1 MKIDLFN
8 KFKTEKIYFSP
19 EKNLNMKFND
29 IRIFAVIVLLVFCS
43 FVTKA
48 QTDTVSY
55 RLDLYGLASS
65 GDFAPFWLQNQQ
77 YGKISSAAVS
87 TGAIL
92 GISKEFNHRN
102 KWFDYGF
109 GASALVRT
117 DANASTAYFHQ
128 LYAKVHSWIIDFEAG
143 MREEHIGVED
153 ASLSSGGLIFSENA
167 RPVPKITLGILN
179 YIPIPFTAGY
189 AEIKGAISHGWFTDN
204 IDMTNVLLH
213 HKYVFF
219 RFGGRLPLRVQYG
232 FEHAAQ
238 WGGNSDDPRIGNQ
251 PTGLKDFKAVF
262 LGKSGGDDASMS
274 DRINTLGNHIIGQ
287 SLRVDIQ
294 FSDYEL
300 GAYWQNMLE
309 DPPIRIIGK
318 TMNTPDGLWGL
329 SVRNKK
335 IPFVNGF
342 LYEYFNT
349 TDQSGPFH
357 DKDGVV
363 YGGNDS
369 YYTGQYPAGWSYY
382 GRTLGNAL
390 ITSPLYNKDGNTS
403 TTNNR
408 VHAHHFGLEGN
419 AAGYNYRILTT
430 YSKNYGYNAVYL
442 SPAIMKQN
450 LSVLLEVNR
459 NFKQLL
465 NTQLGCALAFDK
477 SEITGNTYG
486 IKISVSKKG
495 ELFKY

>member
-1 MKIDLFN
+1 MKSKILRLFSM
-8 KFKTEKIYFSP
+8 IALS
-19 EKNLNMKFND
+19 
-29 IRIFAVIVLLVFCS
+29 VFCS
-43 FVTKA
+43 FVSKA

-55 RLDLYGLASS
+55 KVDLYGLVSS

-77 YGKISSAAVS
+77 YGKVSSAAQS
-87 TGAIL
+87 TGATL
-92 GISKEFNHRN
+92 GLAKGFNHQN
-102 KWFDYGF
+102 KWFDYSF
-109 GASALVRT
+109 GVTALVRT
-117 DANASTAYFHQ
+117 DAVYFHQ
-128 LYAKVHSWIIDFEAG
+128 LYAKIHSWVIDFEAG

-153 ASLSSGGLIFSENA
+153 VSLSSGGLIFSENA

-179 YIPIPFTAGY
+179 YIPIPLTGGF

-213 HKYVFF
+213 HKYIFF
-219 RFGGRLPLRVQYG
+219 RFGGRFPVHIQYG

-238 WGGNSDDPRIGNQ
+238 WGGNSDDPHIGNQ
-251 PTGLKDFKAVF
+251 PTSLKDFKDIF
-262 LGKSGGDDASMS
+262 LGKSGGEDATMS

-287 SLRVDIQ
+287 SLRFDLRLA
-294 FSDYEL
+294 DYEI

-329 SVRNKK
+329 SVRNNKN
-335 IPFVNGF
+335 PFVNAV

-357 DKDGVV
+357 DKDGIV

-382 GRTLGNAL
+382 GRTLGNVL
-390 ITSPLYNKDGNTS
+390 ITSPLYNKDGKTS

-408 VHAHHFGLEGN
+408 VHAHHFGIEGN
-419 AAGYNYRILTT
+419 AAGYNYRILST
-430 YSKNYGYNAVYL
+430 YSKNYGYSAVYL
-442 SPAIMKQN
+442 SPSIMKQN
-450 LSVLLEVNR
+450 LSVLVEINR
-459 NFKQLL
+459 NFKQLR

-477 SEITGNTYG
+477 SEVTGNSYG
-486 IKISVSKKG
+486 MKISVCKKG
-495 ELFKY
+495 NLFKY